1 MGDALPDEPR
11 PEHSRRGR
19 GSGPAE
25 RDWSQRNPALYH
37 RFRDWRGPGG
47 PWRVYRRA
55 KPGDRLQHRY
65 RRSSAGLR
73 DQRHRWTG
81 QHHRLRSRLAD
92 RGHGDL
98 VWPGHPRHQP
108 IRTGLRLH
116 HHDRR
121 PDRSAARFVRSA
133 RELSRLFP
141 RFLGDRVRWGAVLVL
156 FVFVGLIP
164 PLAGLNENLNPDTS
178 SRFQIFLGTSALVLA
193 LWAISYNLMLG
204 YTGMVSFAHAAYY
217 GVGAYTVALIFKRY
231 HLPVL
236 VGLGAA
242 PFAAAAVGLVTG
254 LVAQRAVRLYF
265 SLLTLAISQLLFSIV
280 FSWYDFTG
288 GDNGISITL
297 PDQLSDYTTLYY
309 FTAAVVGICLLLMFI
324 LVRSPFGAAL
334 LSIRENRQ
342 RAAAIGINVK
352 VYELAIYTI
361 AALFAGV
368 AGGLFVM
375 YQQQAYPEMLYWTA
389 NAQPVVVSLLGG
401 ISTFLGPAIGAFIYV
416 VLDNTIS
423 KQFPYQ
429 FDIILG
435 AIVLAVVLAV
445 PGGVSDAPSVFLR
458 LRERFRR
465 GEEAEKPPAESA
477 GEAIRM
483 FDVRK
488 ALASEAIQ
496 AEKVHSGKTLLRIEH
511 LSRNFGGLRAVE
523 DVSLEVKE
531 GDRHAIIG
539 PNGAGK
545 STLFN
550 LITGQ
555 LKPSSGKV
563 ILDGRDITGRP
574 PHVIAKTGIGRAFQI
589 TTIFPKLSVRQN
601 LQYAMLA
608 HAGYT
613 VRPFGIADRIFAGE
627 AQELAEAVG
636 LGMWA
641 GLPAGQLSHGD
652 QRAIEIAI
660 SLALG
665 SKLVLLDEP
674 TAGMSAYETDKAM
687 ELVRRL
693 ATERFL
699 TLLFCEHDMSV
710 VFSTA
715 RTVTVMHQGRVLTA
729 GTPEQIRRNPDVQKV
744 YLGEL
749 EQEEVGA

>member
-1 MGDALPDEPR
+1 
-11 PEHSRRGR
+11 
-19 GSGPAE
+19 
-25 RDWSQRNPALYH
+25 
-37 RFRDWRGPGG
+37 
-47 PWRVYRRA
+47 
-55 KPGDRLQHRY
+55 
-65 RRSSAGLR
+65 
-73 DQRHRWTG
+73 
-81 QHHRLRSRLAD
+81 
-92 RGHGDL
+92 
-98 VWPGHPRHQP
+98 
-108 IRTGLRLH
+108 
-116 HHDRR
+116 
-121 PDRSAARFVRSA
+121 
-133 RELSRLFP
+133 
-141 RFLGDRVRWGAVLVL
+141 VLVL
-156 FVFVGLIP
+156 FLFAALIP
-164 PLAGLNENLNPDTS
+164 PLAGLDENLNPDAS
-178 SRFQIFLGTSALVLA
+178 ARFQIFLGTSALVLA

-231 HLPVL
+231 HLPIL
-236 VGLGAA
+236 VGLAAA
-242 PFAAAAVGLVTG
+242 PFAAAAVGLITG

-265 SLLTLAISQLLFSIV
+265 SLLTLAISQLLFSIA

-297 PDQLSDYTTLYY
+297 PDWLSDYTTLYY
-309 FTAAVVGICLLLMFI
+309 FTAAVVGMCLLLMFI

-342 RAAAIGINVK
+342 RAAAIGINVRA
-352 VYELAIYTI
+352 YELAVYTI

-401 ISTFLGPAIGAFIYV
+401 ITTFLGPAIGAFIYV

-445 PGGVSDAPSVFLR
+445 PGGISDAPSVFLR
-458 LRERFRR
+458 LRERFHR
-465 GEEAEKPPAESA
+465 GDEAEAPVESA
-477 GEAIRM
+477 GEAIRR

-488 ALASEAIQ
+488 ALAIEAIQ
-496 AEKVHSGKTLLRIEH
+496 GEEVNSGKTLLRIEH
-511 LSRNFGGLRAVE
+511 LSRSFGGLRAVE
-523 DVSLEVKE
+523 DVSLEVKQ

-555 LKPSSGKV
+555 LKPNSGKV
-563 ILDGRDITGRP
+563 IFDGRDITGKA
-574 PHVIAKTGIGRAFQI
+574 PHVVARTGIGRAFQI
-589 TTIFPKLSVRQN
+589 TTIFPKLTVRQN

-608 HAGYT
+608 HRGYT
-613 VRPFGIADRIFAGE
+613 VRPFGIASRMFSAE

-636 LGMWA
+636 LGAWA
-641 GLPAGQLSHGD
+641 DLPAGQLSHGD

-693 ATERFL
+693 ATERHL

-749 EQEEVGA
+749 EQEELGA

>member
-1 MGDALPDEPR
+1 M
-11 PEHSRRGR
+11 
-19 GSGPAE
+19 
-25 RDWSQRNPALYH
+25 
-37 RFRDWRGPGG
+37 
-47 PWRVYRRA
+47 
-55 KPGDRLQHRY
+55 
-65 RRSSAGLR
+65 
-73 DQRHRWTG
+73 
-81 QHHRLRSRLAD
+81 
-92 RGHGDL
+92 
-98 VWPGHPRHQP
+98 
-108 IRTGLRLH
+108 
-116 HHDRR
+116 
-121 PDRSAARFVRSA
+121 
-133 RELSRLFP
+133 
-141 RFLGDRVRWGAVLVL
+141 
-156 FVFVGLIP
+156 
-164 PLAGLNENLNPDTS
+164 
-178 SRFQIFLGTSALVLA
+178 
-193 LWAISYNLMLG
+193 
-204 YTGMVSFAHAAYY
+204 
-217 GVGAYTVALIFKRY
+217 
-231 HLPVL
+231 
-236 VGLGAA
+236 
-242 PFAAAAVGLVTG
+242 
-254 LVAQRAVRLYF
+254 
-265 SLLTLAISQLLFSIV
+265 
-280 FSWYDFTG
+280 
-288 GDNGISITL
+288 
-297 PDQLSDYTTLYY
+297 
-309 FTAAVVGICLLLMFI
+309 
-324 LVRSPFGAAL
+324 
-334 LSIRENRQ
+334 
-342 RAAAIGINVK
+342 
-352 VYELAIYTI
+352 
-361 AALFAGV
+361 
-368 AGGLFVM
+368 
-375 YQQQAYPEMLYWTA
+375 
-389 NAQPVVVSLLGG
+389 
-401 ISTFLGPAIGAFIYV
+401 

-465 GEEAEKPPAESA
+465 GEEAEKPPVESG

-613 VRPFGIADRIFAGE
+613 
-627 AQELAEAVG
+627 
-636 LGMWA
+636 
-641 GLPAGQLSHGD
+641 
-652 QRAIEIAI
+652 
-660 SLALG
+660 
-665 SKLVLLDEP
+665 
-674 TAGMSAYETDKAM
+674 
-687 ELVRRL
+687 
-693 ATERFL
+693 ERFL

>member
-1 MGDALPDEPR
+1 M
-11 PEHSRRGR
+11 
-19 GSGPAE
+19 
-25 RDWSQRNPALYH
+25 
-37 RFRDWRGPGG
+37 
-47 PWRVYRRA
+47 
-55 KPGDRLQHRY
+55 
-65 RRSSAGLR
+65 
-73 DQRHRWTG
+73 
-81 QHHRLRSRLAD
+81 
-92 RGHGDL
+92 
-98 VWPGHPRHQP
+98 
-108 IRTGLRLH
+108 I
-116 HHDRR
+116 
-121 PDRSAARFVRSA
+121 
-133 RELSRLFP
+133 RLFP
-141 RFLGDRVRWGAVLVL
+141 RSPLGERLRWAVVLLLFL
-156 FVFVGLIP
+156 FVALIP
-164 PLAGLNENLNPDTS
+164 PLAGLVENLYPDSS
-178 SRFQIFLGTSALVLA
+178 SRFQIFLGVAALVLA

-217 GVGAYTVALIFKRY
+217 GVGAYTVALLFKRY
-231 HLPVL
+231 HLPFL
-236 VGLGAA
+236 VGLAAA
-242 PFAAAAVGLVTG
+242 PLVAAAVGLVTG

-265 SLLTLAISQLLFSIV
+265 SLLTLAISQLLFSII
-280 FSWYDFTG
+280 FQWYDVTG
-288 GDNGISITL
+288 GDNGISITP

-309 FTAAVVGICLLLMFI
+309 FTAAVVGVCLLLMFI
-324 LVRSPFGAAL
+324 LVRSPFGTAL

-342 RAAAIGINVK
+342 RAASIGINVK
-352 VYELAIYTI
+352 AYELAIYTI
-361 AALFAGV
+361 ASLFAGV
-368 AGGLFVM
+368 AGGLFVT

-401 ISTFLGPAIGAFIYV
+401 TTTFLGPAMGAFIYV
-416 VLDNTIS
+416 VLDNSIS

-445 PGGVSDAPSVFLR
+445 PGGISDVPSVFMR
-458 LRERFRR
+458 LRERFHR
-465 GEEAEKPPAESA
+465 GEEAEALPVEST
-477 GEAIRM
+477 GDAIRM

-496 AEKVHSGKTLLRIEH
+496 SGEEQLGQTLLRIEH
-511 LSRNFGGLRAVE
+511 LSRNFGGLRAVD
-523 DVSLEVKE
+523 DVSLEVKQ

-563 ILDGRDITGRP
+563 IFDGRDITGKP
-574 PHVIAKTGIGRAFQI
+574 PHVIARTGIGRDFQI
-589 TTIFPKLSVRQN
+589 TTIFPKLTVRQN
-601 LQYAMLA
+601 LQHAMLA
-608 HAGYT
+608 HGGYT
-613 VRPFGIADRIFAGE
+613 VRPFGIASRMFKAE
-627 AQELAEAVG
+627 AQQLAEAVG
-636 LGMWA
+636 LGAWA
-641 GLPAGQLSHGD
+641 DLPAGQLSHGD

-693 ATERFL
+693 AIERHL

-729 GTPEQIRRNPDVQKV
+729 GTSEQIRRNPDVQRV

-749 EQEEVGA
+749 EEEEVGA

>member
-1 MGDALPDEPR
+1 
-11 PEHSRRGR
+11 
-19 GSGPAE
+19 
-25 RDWSQRNPALYH
+25 
-37 RFRDWRGPGG
+37 
-47 PWRVYRRA
+47 
-55 KPGDRLQHRY
+55 
-65 RRSSAGLR
+65 
-73 DQRHRWTG
+73 
-81 QHHRLRSRLAD
+81 
-92 RGHGDL
+92 
-98 VWPGHPRHQP
+98 
-108 IRTGLRLH
+108 
-116 HHDRR
+116 
-121 PDRSAARFVRSA
+121 
-133 RELSRLFP
+133 
-141 RFLGDRVRWGAVLVL
+141 
-156 FVFVGLIP
+156 
-164 PLAGLNENLNPDTS
+164 
-178 SRFQIFLGTSALVLA
+178 VLA

-297 PDQLSDYTTLYY
+297 PDQLNDYTTLYY

-352 VYELAIYTI
+352 VYELAIYTV

-401 ISTFLGPAIGAFIYV
+401 ISTFLGPAIGALIYV

-445 PGGVSDAPSVFLR
+445 PGGVSDVPSVFLR

-465 GEEAEKPPAESA
+465 GEEAEKPPVESG

-563 ILDGRDITGRP
+563 ILDGRDITGKP
-574 PHVIAKTGIGRAFQI
+574 PHVIARTGIGRAFQI
-589 TTIFPKLSVRQN
+589 TTIFPKLTVRQN

-613 VRPFGIADRIFAGE
+613 VRPFGIANRIFAGE
-627 AQELAEAVG
+627 AQGLAEAVG
-636 LGMWA
+636 LGTWA
-641 GLPAGQLSHGD
+641 DLPAGQLSHGD

>member
-1 MGDALPDEPR
+1 LI
-11 PEHSRRGR
+11 
-19 GSGPAE
+19 
-25 RDWSQRNPALYH
+25 
-37 RFRDWRGPGG
+37 
-47 PWRVYRRA
+47 
-55 KPGDRLQHRY
+55 RLI
-65 RRSSAGLR
+65 S
-73 DQRHRWTG
+73 
-81 QHHRLRSRLAD
+81 RSRGA
-92 RGHGDL
+92 
-98 VWPGHPRHQP
+98 
-108 IRTGLRLH
+108 
-116 HHDRR
+116 
-121 PDRSAARFVRSA
+121 
-133 RELSRLFP
+133 
-141 RFLGDRVRWGAVLVL
+141 RVRWAVVLVL
-156 FVFVGLIP
+156 FLFVALIP
-164 PLAGLNENLNPDTS
+164 PLAGLNENLNPDAS

-231 HLPVL
+231 HLPIL
-236 VGLGAA
+236 LGLAAA
-242 PFAAAAVGLVTG
+242 PFAAAAVGVITG

-309 FTAAVVGICLLLMFI
+309 FTAAVVGVCLLLMFI

-342 RAAAIGINVK
+342 RAAAIGLNVK
-352 VYELAIYTI
+352 AYELAVYTI

-389 NAQPVVVSLLGG
+389 NAQPVVVALLGG
-401 ISTFLGPAIGAFIYV
+401 TTTFLGPAIGAFVYV
-416 VLDNTIS
+416 VLDNAIS

-435 AIVLAVVLAV
+435 AIVLGVVLAV
-445 PGGVSDAPSVFLR
+445 PGGFSDAPSVFLR
-458 LRERFRR
+458 LRERFHR
-465 GEEAEKPPAESA
+465 GEEAEAPPAESA

-496 AEKVHSGKTLLRIEH
+496 AEQVHTGQTLLRIEH
-511 LSRNFGGLRAVE
+511 LSRRFGGLRAVE
-523 DVSLEVKE
+523 DVSLEVKQ

-555 LKPSSGKV
+555 LKPSGGKV
-563 ILDGRDITGRP
+563 IFDGRDITGKP
-574 PHVIAKTGIGRAFQI
+574 PHVIARTGIGRAFQI
-589 TTIFPKLSVRQN
+589 TTIFPKLTVRQN
-601 LQYAMLA
+601 LQYSMLA
-608 HAGYT
+608 HAGRT
-613 VRPFGIADRIFAGE
+613 VRPFGIANRIFAVE

-636 LGMWA
+636 LGAWA
-641 GLPAGQLSHGD
+641 DLPAGQLSHGD

-693 ATERFL
+693 ATERHL

-729 GTPEQIRRNPDVQKV
+729 GTPDQIRHNPDVQKI

-749 EQEEVGA
+749 EQEELGA

>member
-1 MGDALPDEPR
+1 MIRLLPR
-11 PEHSRRGR
+11 RRG
-19 GSGPAE
+19 
-25 RDWSQRNPALYH
+25 
-37 RFRDWRGPGG
+37 
-47 PWRVYRRA
+47 
-55 KPGDRLQHRY
+55 DR
-65 RRSSAGLR
+65 
-73 DQRHRWTG
+73 
-81 QHHRLRSRLAD
+81 
-92 RGHGDL
+92 
-98 VWPGHPRHQP
+98 
-108 IRTGLRLH
+108 I
-116 HHDRR
+116 
-121 PDRSAARFVRSA
+121 
-133 RELSRLFP
+133 
-141 RFLGDRVRWGAVLVL
+141 RWGVVLALVL
-156 FVFVGLIP
+156 FAAVIP
-164 PLAGLNENLNPDTS
+164 PLAGLNENLNPDAS
-178 SRFQIFLGTSALVLA
+178 SRFQIFLGTTALVLA

-217 GVGAYTVALIFKRY
+217 GVGAYTVAVMFKNY
-231 HLPVL
+231 HLPIL
-236 VGLGAA
+236 VGLAAA
-242 PFAAAAVGLVTG
+242 PFAAAAVGLITG

-280 FSWYDFTG
+280 FQWYDFTG
-288 GDNGISITL
+288 GDNGISIAL

-309 FTAAVVGICLLLMFI
+309 FTAAVVGTCLLLMFI

-342 RAAAIGINVK
+342 RAAAIGINVR
-352 VYELAIYTI
+352 VYELAVYTV

-401 ISTFLGPAIGAFIYV
+401 TTTFLGPAVGAFIYV
-416 VLDNTIS
+416 VLDNSIS

-435 AIVLAVVLAV
+435 AIVLGVVLVV
-445 PGGVSDAPSVFLR
+445 PGGISDVPSVFLR
-458 LRERFRR
+458 MRERFRR
-465 GEEAEKPPAESA
+465 GEEAEAAPEESA

-496 AEKVHSGKTLLRIEH
+496 ADEVHSGQTLLRIEH
-511 LSRNFGGLRAVE
+511 VSRSFGGLRAVE
-523 DVSLEVKE
+523 DVSLEVKQ

-563 ILDGRDITGRP
+563 IFDGRDITGKP
-574 PHVIAKTGIGRAFQI
+574 PHVIARTGIGRAFQI
-589 TTIFPKLSVRQN
+589 TTIFPKLTVRQN

-608 HAGYT
+608 HGGYT
-613 VRPFGIADRIFAGE
+613 VRPFGIANRMFS
-627 AQELAEAVG
+627 AQAQDLAEAVG
-636 LGMWA
+636 LGAWA
-641 GLPAGQLSHGD
+641 DLPAGQLSHGD

-693 ATERFL
+693 ATERHL

-715 RTVTVMHQGRVLTA
+715 RTVTVMHQGRVLTE
-729 GTPEQIRRNPDVQKV
+729 GTPEQVRRDPDVQKV

-749 EQEEVGA
+749 EQEELGA

>member
-1 MGDALPDEPR
+1 LIRLVPR
-11 PEHSRRGR
+11 
-19 GSGPAE
+19 A
-25 RDWSQRNPALYH
+25 
-37 RFRDWRGPGG
+37 
-47 PWRVYRRA
+47 
-55 KPGDRLQHRY
+55 
-65 RRSSAGLR
+65 LR
-73 DQRHRWTG
+73 DR
-81 QHHRLRSRLAD
+81 
-92 RGHGDL
+92 
-98 VWPGHPRHQP
+98 
-108 IRTGLRLH
+108 I
-116 HHDRR
+116 
-121 PDRSAARFVRSA
+121 
-133 RELSRLFP
+133 
-141 RFLGDRVRWGAVLVL
+141 RWGVVLILLL
-156 FVFVGLIP
+156 FAAFIP
-164 PLAGLNENLNPDTS
+164 PLARLDESLNPDAS
-178 SRFQIFLGTSALVLA
+178 SRYLIFLGATALVLA

-231 HLPVL
+231 HLPIL
-236 VGLGAA
+236 VGLAAA
-242 PFAAAAVGLVTG
+242 PFVAAAVGLVTG

-280 FSWYDFTG
+280 FQWYDFTG
-288 GDNGISITL
+288 GDNGISITV

-309 FTAAVVGICLLLMFI
+309 FTAVVVGFCFLLMFI

-342 RAAAIGINVK
+342 RAASIGIHVK
-352 VYELAIYTI
+352 AYELAVYTV
-361 AALFAGV
+361 AAMFAGV
-368 AGGLFVM
+368 AGGLFVL

-389 NAQPVVVSLLGG
+389 NAQPVVVALLGG
-401 ISTFLGPAIGAFIYV
+401 TTTFLGPAIGAFIYV
-416 VLDNTIS
+416 VLDNAIS

-465 GEEAEKPPAESA
+465 GEEAAAPQAEST
-477 GEAIRM
+477 GDAIRM

-488 ALASEAIQ
+488 ALASEAIHA
-496 AEKVHSGKTLLRIEH
+496 AEVHSGRTLLKIEH
-511 LSRNFGGLRAVE
+511 LSRRFGGLRAVE
-523 DVSLEVKE
+523 DVSLDVKQ

-563 ILDGRDITGRP
+563 IFDGRDITGKP
-574 PHVIAKTGIGRAFQI
+574 PHIIARTGMGRAFQI
-589 TTIFPKLSVRQN
+589 TTIFPKLTVRQN

-608 HAGYT
+608 RGSYT
-613 VRPFGIADRIFAGE
+613 VRPFGIANRMFSAE
-627 AQELAEAVG
+627 AQDLAEAVG
-636 LGMWA
+636 LAAWVDR
-641 GLPAGQLSHGD
+641 PAGELSHGD

-693 ATERFL
+693 ATERNL

-729 GTPEQIRRNPDVQKV
+729 GTPDQIRRNPDVQKI

-749 EQEEVGA
+749 EPEELGA

>member
-1 MGDALPDEPR
+1 LIRLVPT
-11 PEHSRRGR
+11 GR
-19 GSGPAE
+19 
-25 RDWSQRNPALYH
+25 
-37 RFRDWRGPGG
+37 
-47 PWRVYRRA
+47 
-55 KPGDRLQHRY
+55 
-65 RRSSAGLR
+65 
-73 DQRHRWTG
+73 
-81 QHHRLRSRLAD
+81 
-92 RGHGDL
+92 
-98 VWPGHPRHQP
+98 
-108 IRTGLRLH
+108 
-116 HHDRR
+116 
-121 PDRSAARFVRSA
+121 AARA
-133 RELSRLFP
+133 
-141 RFLGDRVRWGAVLVL
+141 RWGVVIALLL
-156 FVFVGLIP
+156 FAALIP
-164 PLAGLNENLNPDTS
+164 PLAGLNENLNPDAS

-193 LWAISYNLMLG
+193 LWAVSYNLMLG

-217 GVGAYTVALIFKRY
+217 GVGAYTVAVMFKNY
-231 HLPVL
+231 HLPIL
-236 VGLGAA
+236 VGLAAA
-242 PFAAAAVGLVTG
+242 PFAAAAVGVVTG

-280 FSWYDFTG
+280 FQWYDFTG
-288 GDNGISITL
+288 GDNGISINL
-297 PDQLSDYTTLYY
+297 PDQLTDYTTLYY

-342 RAAAIGINVK
+342 RAAAIGINVRA
-352 VYELAIYTI
+352 YELAVYTI
-361 AALFAGV
+361 AAVFAGV

-401 ISTFLGPAIGAFIYV
+401 TTTFLGPAIGAFIYV
-416 VLDNTIS
+416 VLDNSIA

-435 AIVLAVVLAV
+435 AIVLGVVLAV
-445 PGGVSDAPSVFLR
+445 PGGISDVPSVFLR
-458 LRERFRR
+458 LRQRFRR
-465 GEEAEKPPAESA
+465 GEEAEGPPVESS
-477 GEAIRM
+477 GDAIRL

-488 ALASEAIQ
+488 ALASDAIQ
-496 AEKVHSGKTLLRIEH
+496 TEKVHSEQTLLKIEH
-511 LSRNFGGLRAVE
+511 VSRSFGGLHAVD
-523 DVSLEVKE
+523 DVSLEVKQ

-555 LKPSSGKV
+555 QKPDSGKV
-563 ILDGRDITGRP
+563 MFEGRDITGKP
-574 PHVIAKTGIGRAFQI
+574 PHVIARTGIGRAFQI
-589 TTIFPKLSVRQN
+589 TMIFPKLTVRQN
-601 LQYAMLA
+601 LQFAMLA
-608 HAGYT
+608 HRGYT
-613 VRPFGIADRIFAGE
+613 VRPFGIANRMFSAE

-636 LGMWA
+636 LGAWA
-641 GLPAGQLSHGD
+641 DLPAGQLSHGD

-687 ELVRRL
+687 ELVRNL
-693 ATERFL
+693 ATERHL

-749 EQEEVGA
+749 EQEELGA

>member
-1 MGDALPDEPR
+1 M
-11 PEHSRRGR
+11 
-19 GSGPAE
+19 
-25 RDWSQRNPALYH
+25 
-37 RFRDWRGPGG
+37 
-47 PWRVYRRA
+47 
-55 KPGDRLQHRY
+55 
-65 RRSSAGLR
+65 
-73 DQRHRWTG
+73 
-81 QHHRLRSRLAD
+81 
-92 RGHGDL
+92 
-98 VWPGHPRHQP
+98 
-108 IRTGLRLH
+108 
-116 HHDRR
+116 
-121 PDRSAARFVRSA
+121 
-133 RELSRLFP
+133 SRLFP
-141 RFLGDRVRWGAVLVL
+141 RSLGDRVRWGAVLVL
-156 FVFVGLIP
+156 FLFVGLVP
-164 PLAGLNENLNPDTS
+164 PLAGLNENLNPDAS
-178 SRFQIFLGTSALVLA
+178 SRFQIFLGISALVLA

-297 PDQLSDYTTLYY
+297 PDQLNDYTTLYY
-309 FTAAVVGICLLLMFI
+309 FTAAVVGVCLLLMFI

-352 VYELAIYTI
+352 VYELAIYTV

-401 ISTFLGPAIGAFIYV
+401 ISTFLGPAIGALIYV

-445 PGGVSDAPSVFLR
+445 PGGVSDVPSVFLR

-465 GEEAEKPPAESA
+465 GEEAEKPPVESG

-563 ILDGRDITGRP
+563 ILDGRDITGKP

-589 TTIFPKLSVRQN
+589 TTIFPKLTVRQN

-613 VRPFGIADRIFAGE
+613 VRPFGIANRIFAGE
-627 AQELAEAVG
+627 AQGLAEAVG
-636 LGMWA
+636 LGTWA
-641 GLPAGQLSHGD
+641 DLPAGQLSHGD

>member
-1 MGDALPDEPR
+1 MIRLVPR
-11 PEHSRRGR
+11 
-19 GSGPAE
+19 A
-25 RDWSQRNPALYH
+25 
-37 RFRDWRGPGG
+37 
-47 PWRVYRRA
+47 
-55 KPGDRLQHRY
+55 
-65 RRSSAGLR
+65 LR
-73 DQRHRWTG
+73 DR
-81 QHHRLRSRLAD
+81 
-92 RGHGDL
+92 
-98 VWPGHPRHQP
+98 
-108 IRTGLRLH
+108 I
-116 HHDRR
+116 
-121 PDRSAARFVRSA
+121 
-133 RELSRLFP
+133 
-141 RFLGDRVRWGAVLVL
+141 RWGVVLILLL
-156 FVFVGLIP
+156 FAAFIP
-164 PLAGLNENLNPDTS
+164 PLARLDESLNPDAS
-178 SRFQIFLGTSALVLA
+178 SRYLIFLGATALVLA

-231 HLPVL
+231 HLPIL
-236 VGLGAA
+236 VGLAAA
-242 PFAAAAVGLVTG
+242 PFVAAAVGLVTG

-280 FSWYDFTG
+280 FQWYDFTG
-288 GDNGISITL
+288 GDNGISITV

-309 FTAAVVGICLLLMFI
+309 FTAVVVGFCFLLMFI

-342 RAAAIGINVK
+342 RAASIGIHVK
-352 VYELAIYTI
+352 AYELAVYTV
-361 AALFAGV
+361 AAMFAGV
-368 AGGLFVM
+368 AGGLFVL

-389 NAQPVVVSLLGG
+389 NAQPVVVALLGG
-401 ISTFLGPAIGAFIYV
+401 TTTFLGPAIGAFIYV
-416 VLDNTIS
+416 VLDNAIS

-465 GEEAEKPPAESA
+465 GEEAAAPQAEST
-477 GEAIRM
+477 GDAIRM

-488 ALASEAIQ
+488 ALASEAIHA
-496 AEKVHSGKTLLRIEH
+496 AEVHSGRTLLKIEH
-511 LSRNFGGLRAVE
+511 LSRRFGGLRAVE
-523 DVSLEVKE
+523 DVSLDVKQ

-563 ILDGRDITGRP
+563 IFDGRDITGKP
-574 PHVIAKTGIGRAFQI
+574 PHIIARTGMGRAFQI
-589 TTIFPKLSVRQN
+589 TTIFPKLTVRQN

-608 HAGYT
+608 RGSYT
-613 VRPFGIADRIFAGE
+613 VRPFGIANRMFSAE
-627 AQELAEAVG
+627 AQDLAEAVG
-636 LGMWA
+636 LAAWVDR
-641 GLPAGQLSHGD
+641 PAGELSHGD

-693 ATERFL
+693 ATERNL

-729 GTPEQIRRNPDVQKV
+729 GTPDQIRRNPDVQKI

-749 EQEEVGA
+749 EPEELGA

>member
-1 MGDALPDEPR
+1 M
-11 PEHSRRGR
+11 
-19 GSGPAE
+19 
-25 RDWSQRNPALYH
+25 
-37 RFRDWRGPGG
+37 
-47 PWRVYRRA
+47 
-55 KPGDRLQHRY
+55 
-65 RRSSAGLR
+65 
-73 DQRHRWTG
+73 
-81 QHHRLRSRLAD
+81 
-92 RGHGDL
+92 
-98 VWPGHPRHQP
+98 
-108 IRTGLRLH
+108 
-116 HHDRR
+116 
-121 PDRSAARFVRSA
+121 
-133 RELSRLFP
+133 SRLFP
-141 RFLGDRVRWGAVLVL
+141 RSLGDRVRWGAVLVL
-156 FVFVGLIP
+156 FLFVGLVP
-164 PLAGLNENLNPDTS
+164 PLAGLNENLNPDAS

-297 PDQLSDYTTLYY
+297 PDQLNDYTTLYY
-309 FTAAVVGICLLLMFI
+309 FTAAVVGVCLLLMFI

-352 VYELAIYTI
+352 VYELAIYTV

-401 ISTFLGPAIGAFIYV
+401 ISTFLGPAIGALIYV

-445 PGGVSDAPSVFLR
+445 PGGVSDVPSVFLR

-465 GEEAEKPPAESA
+465 GEEAEKPPVESG

-563 ILDGRDITGRP
+563 ILDGRDITGKP
-574 PHVIAKTGIGRAFQI
+574 PHVIARTGIGRAFQI
-589 TTIFPKLSVRQN
+589 TTIFPKLTVRQN

-613 VRPFGIADRIFAGE
+613 VRPFGIANRIFAGE
-627 AQELAEAVG
+627 AQGLAEAVG

-641 GLPAGQLSHGD
+641 DLPAGQLSHGD

>member
-1 MGDALPDEPR
+1 MIRLVPRAL
-11 PEHSRRGR
+11 
-19 GSGPAE
+19 
-25 RDWSQRNPALYH
+25 
-37 RFRDWRGPGG
+37 
-47 PWRVYRRA
+47 
-55 KPGDRLQHRY
+55 
-65 RRSSAGLR
+65 
-73 DQRHRWTG
+73 
-81 QHHRLRSRLAD
+81 
-92 RGHGDL
+92 
-98 VWPGHPRHQP
+98 
-108 IRTGLRLH
+108 
-116 HHDRR
+116 
-121 PDRSAARFVRSA
+121 
-133 RELSRLFP
+133 RE
-141 RFLGDRVRWGAVLVL
+141 RVRWGAVVVL
-156 FVFVGLIP
+156 LLFAALIP
-164 PLAGLNENLNPDTS
+164 PLARLDESLNPDAS
-178 SRFQIFLGTSALVLA
+178 SRYLIFLGATALVLA

-217 GVGAYTVALIFKRY
+217 GVGAYTLALIFKRY
-231 HLPVL
+231 HLPIL
-236 VGLGAA
+236 VGLAAA
-242 PFAAAAVGLVTG
+242 PIVAAAVGLVTG

-280 FSWYDFTG
+280 FQWYDFTG
-288 GDNGISITL
+288 GDNGISITV

-309 FTAAVVGICLLLMFI
+309 FTAVVVGFCFLLMFI

-342 RAAAIGINVK
+342 RAASIGIHVK
-352 VYELAIYTI
+352 AYELAVYTI
-361 AALFAGV
+361 AAMFAGV
-368 AGGLFVM
+368 AGGLFVL

-401 ISTFLGPAIGAFIYV
+401 TTTFLGPAIGAFIYV
-416 VLDNTIS
+416 VLDNAIS

-465 GEEAEKPPAESA
+465 GEEAAAPQPESS
-477 GEAIRM
+477 GDAIRM

-496 AEKVHSGKTLLRIEH
+496 AAEVHSGQTLLKIEH
-511 LSRNFGGLRAVE
+511 LSRRFGGLRAVD
-523 DVSLEVKE
+523 DVSLDVKQ

-550 LITGQ
+550 LITGE
-555 LKPSSGKV
+555 LKPSSGRV
-563 ILDGRDITGRP
+563 IFDGRDITGKP
-574 PHVIAKTGIGRAFQI
+574 PHVIARTGMGRAFQI
-589 TTIFPKLSVRQN
+589 TTIFPKLTVRQN

-608 HAGYT
+608 RGSYT
-613 VRPFGIADRIFAGE
+613 VRPFGIANHMFSAE
-627 AQELAEAVG
+627 AQDLAEAVG
-636 LGMWA
+636 LAAWTDR
-641 GLPAGQLSHGD
+641 PAGELSHGD

-693 ATERFL
+693 ATERNL

-729 GTPEQIRRNPDVQKV
+729 GTPDQIRRNPDVQKI

-749 EQEEVGA
+749 ESEELGA

>member
-1 MGDALPDEPR
+1 M
-11 PEHSRRGR
+11 
-19 GSGPAE
+19 
-25 RDWSQRNPALYH
+25 
-37 RFRDWRGPGG
+37 
-47 PWRVYRRA
+47 
-55 KPGDRLQHRY
+55 
-65 RRSSAGLR
+65 
-73 DQRHRWTG
+73 
-81 QHHRLRSRLAD
+81 
-92 RGHGDL
+92 
-98 VWPGHPRHQP
+98 
-108 IRTGLRLH
+108 
-116 HHDRR
+116 
-121 PDRSAARFVRSA
+121 
-133 RELSRLFP
+133 SRLFP
-141 RFLGDRVRWGAVLVL
+141 RSLGDRVRWGAVLVL
-156 FVFVGLIP
+156 FLFVGLVP
-164 PLAGLNENLNPDTS
+164 PLAGLNENLNPDAS
-178 SRFQIFLGTSALVLA
+178 SRFQIFLGISALVLA

-297 PDQLSDYTTLYY
+297 PDQLNDYTTLYY
-309 FTAAVVGICLLLMFI
+309 FTAAVVGVCLLLMFI

-352 VYELAIYTI
+352 VYELAIYTV

-401 ISTFLGPAIGAFIYV
+401 ISTFLGPAIGALIYV

-445 PGGVSDAPSVFLR
+445 PGGVSDVPSVFLR

-465 GEEAEKPPAESA
+465 GEEAEKPPVESG

-496 AEKVHSGKTLLRIEH
+496 AEKVHSGKTLLSIEH

-563 ILDGRDITGRP
+563 ILDGRDITGKP

-589 TTIFPKLSVRQN
+589 TTIFPKLTVRQN

-613 VRPFGIADRIFAGE
+613 VRPFGIANRIFAGE
-627 AQELAEAVG
+627 AQGLAEAVG
-636 LGMWA
+636 LGTWA
-641 GLPAGQLSHGD
+641 DLPAGQLSHGD

>member
-1 MGDALPDEPR
+1 MIRLVPRAL
-11 PEHSRRGR
+11 
-19 GSGPAE
+19 
-25 RDWSQRNPALYH
+25 
-37 RFRDWRGPGG
+37 
-47 PWRVYRRA
+47 
-55 KPGDRLQHRY
+55 
-65 RRSSAGLR
+65 
-73 DQRHRWTG
+73 
-81 QHHRLRSRLAD
+81 
-92 RGHGDL
+92 
-98 VWPGHPRHQP
+98 
-108 IRTGLRLH
+108 
-116 HHDRR
+116 
-121 PDRSAARFVRSA
+121 
-133 RELSRLFP
+133 RE
-141 RFLGDRVRWGAVLVL
+141 RVRWGAVVVL
-156 FVFVGLIP
+156 LLFAALIP
-164 PLAGLNENLNPDTS
+164 PLARLDESLNPDAS
-178 SRFQIFLGTSALVLA
+178 SRYLIFLGATALVLA

-217 GVGAYTVALIFKRY
+217 GVGAYTLALIFKRY
-231 HLPVL
+231 HLPIL
-236 VGLGAA
+236 VGLAAA
-242 PFAAAAVGLVTG
+242 PIVAAAVGLVTG

-280 FSWYDFTG
+280 FQWYDFTG
-288 GDNGISITL
+288 GDNGISITV

-309 FTAAVVGICLLLMFI
+309 FTAAVVGFCLLLMFI

-342 RAAAIGINVK
+342 RAASIGINVK
-352 VYELAIYTI
+352 AYELAVYTI
-361 AALFAGV
+361 AAMFAGV
-368 AGGLFVM
+368 AGGLFVL

-401 ISTFLGPAIGAFIYV
+401 TTTFLGPAIGAFIYV
-416 VLDNTIS
+416 VLDNAIS

-465 GEEAEKPPAESA
+465 GEEAAAPQPESS
-477 GEAIRM
+477 GDAIRM

-496 AEKVHSGKTLLRIEH
+496 AAEVHSGQTLLKIEH
-511 LSRNFGGLRAVE
+511 LSRRFGGLRAVD
-523 DVSLEVKE
+523 DVSLDVKQ

-550 LITGQ
+550 LITGE
-555 LKPSSGKV
+555 LKPSSGRV
-563 ILDGRDITGRP
+563 IFDGRDITGKP
-574 PHVIAKTGIGRAFQI
+574 PHVIARTGMGRAFQI
-589 TTIFPKLSVRQN
+589 TTIFPKLTVRQN

-608 HAGYT
+608 RGSYT
-613 VRPFGIADRIFAGE
+613 VRPFGIANHMFSAE
-627 AQELAEAVG
+627 AQDLAEAVG
-636 LGMWA
+636 LAAWTDR
-641 GLPAGQLSHGD
+641 PAGELSHGD

-693 ATERFL
+693 ATERNL

-729 GTPEQIRRNPDVQKV
+729 GTPDQIRRNPDVQKI

-749 EQEEVGA
+749 ESEELGA

>member
-1 MGDALPDEPR
+1 LTRLLPG
-11 PEHSRRGR
+11 SRR
-19 GSGPAE
+19 
-25 RDWSQRNPALYH
+25 
-37 RFRDWRGPGG
+37 
-47 PWRVYRRA
+47 
-55 KPGDRLQHRY
+55 DRL
-65 RRSSAGLR
+65 
-73 DQRHRWTG
+73 
-81 QHHRLRSRLAD
+81 
-92 RGHGDL
+92 
-98 VWPGHPRHQP
+98 
-108 IRTGLRLH
+108 
-116 HHDRR
+116 
-121 PDRSAARFVRSA
+121 
-133 RELSRLFP
+133 
-141 RFLGDRVRWGAVLVL
+141 RWGFVLILFL
-156 FVFVGLIP
+156 FVAVIP
-164 PLAGLNENLNPDTS
+164 PLAGLDENLNPDAS
-178 SRFQIFLGTSALVLA
+178 ARFQIFLGTSALVLA

-217 GVGAYTVALIFKRY
+217 GVGAYTVALLFKRY
-231 HLPVL
+231 NVPVI
-236 VGLGAA
+236 VGLAAA
-242 PFAAAAVGLVTG
+242 PFVAAAVGLITG

-265 SLLTLAISQLLFSIV
+265 SLLTLAISQLLFSLV
-280 FSWYDFTG
+280 YQSYDITG
-288 GDNGISITL
+288 GDNGAAITL
-297 PDQLSDYTTLYY
+297 PDQLTDYTTLYY
-309 FTAAVVGICLLLMFI
+309 FTAAVVAVCLLLMFI
-324 LVRSPFGAAL
+324 LVRSPLGAAL

-342 RAAAIGINVK
+342 RAGAIGINVR

-361 AALFAGV
+361 ASLFAGV
-368 AGGLFVM
+368 AGGLFIF

-401 ISTFLGPAIGAFIYV
+401 TTTFLGPAIGAFIYV
-416 VLDNTIS
+416 VLDNAIS

-435 AIVLAVVLAV
+435 AIVLGVVLAV
-445 PGGVSDAPSVFLR
+445 PGGVSDLPTVFAR
-458 LRERFRR
+458 LRERFHRA
-465 GEEAEKPPAESA
+465 EEVEAPVESA
-477 GEAIRM
+477 GDAIRM

-496 AEKVHSGKTLLRIEH
+496 AEEVHSGKTLLSIEH
-511 LSRNFGGLRAVE
+511 LSKHFGGLHAVE
-523 DVSLEVKE
+523 DVSLVVEQ

-563 ILDGRDITGRP
+563 IFDGRDITGKP
-574 PHVIAKTGIGRAFQI
+574 PHVIARTGIGRAFQI
-589 TTIFPKLSVRQN
+589 TTIFPKLTVRQN

-608 HAGYT
+608 HGGYT
-613 VRPFGIADRIFAGE
+613 IRPFGIANRMFRAE

-636 LGMWA
+636 LGAWA
-641 GLPAGQLSHGD
+641 DLPAGQLSHGD

-693 ATERFL
+693 ATERHL

-729 GTPEQIRRNPDVQKV
+729 GTPEQVRHNPDVQKV

-749 EQEEVGA
+749 EQEELGA